1 MKKILIQLIALMIA
15 LTGCQQQK
23 DHSGF
28 NPSMIS
34 LEEGFNDPPVS
45 VRPKGYWDWMNGNFD
60 LSRLTKELEEAK
72 AQGMAGFDI
81 FDIGAVSNPDGI
93 VPDGP
98 AFMGKECLE
107 AISHAVKEAT
117 RLDMELGLILSSS
130 WDAGGSW
137 IKPEHGSM
145 ALYETTELVSGPGDI
160 ELDLP
165 FPELPSKNRAGQRV
179 PTLKKMWM
187 ERLSS
192 TRM

>member
-1 MKKILIQLIALMIA
+1 
-15 LTGCQQQK
+15 
-23 DHSGF
+23 
-28 NPSMIS
+28 
-34 LEEGFNDPPVS
+34 
-45 VRPKGYWDWMNGNFD
+45 
-60 LSRLTKELEEAK
+60 
-72 AQGMAGFDI
+72 MAGFDI

-145 ALYETTELVSGPGDI
+145 ALYETTELVSEGGRYPTGPATYKAA
-160 ELDLP
+160 
-165 FPELPSKNRAGQRV
+165 SKGRV
-179 PTLKKMWM
+179 
-187 ERLSS
+187 EESFH
-192 TRM
+192 